1 VSIRDL
7 SPAQLVPMVLE
18 GNVRAGSRL
27 MRFLDDRVEGSTEV
41 LKDLFPHTGRARIIG
56 FTGNPGSGKSTL
68 VNQMVR
74 HYRSQDLKVGVV
86 CVDPSSP
93 FSGGAILGDRIRM
106 NSHANDPDVFIRS
119 LATRGAMGG
128 LSRSTYDVV
137 HVMDA
142 MGYDLILV
150 ETVGVG
156 QDELDVMKLAETC
169 VVIMVPGMGDDVQA
183 IKAGIL
189 EVADIFV
196 VNKADH
202 PEVHRTIKDL
212 RYLQSLLPQAEG
224 WEPPI
229 HSTIATTGEGIEG
242 LANHLS
248 DHIDALRASENGLD
262 TRNRAR
268 NEHVLMTI
276 LRANLSDRVEEEVK
290 SAGEPLLDALVSR
303 NVDPYEAAEELL
315 QRIIQS

>member
-1 VSIRDL
+1 
-7 SPAQLVPMVLE
+7 M
-18 GNVRAGSRL
+18 RL
-27 MRFLDDRVEGSTEV
+27 LDDRMEGSTEV
-41 LKDLFPHTGRARIIG
+41 LKSLFPHTGRARIIG

-68 VNQMVR
+68 VNQMIR
-74 HYRSQDLKVGVV
+74 HYRDQKLKVGVV

-106 NSHANDPDVFIRS
+106 NSHTNDQDVFIRS
-119 LATRGAMGG
+119 LATRGALGG

-142 MGYDLILV
+142 MGYDIILV

-169 VVIMVPGMGDDVQA
+169 VVILVPGMGDDIQA

-212 RYLQSLLPQAEG
+212 RYLQSLLPQADG

-229 HSTIATTGEGIEG
+229 HSTVAIHGEGITELAEHLAAHFEALQATEG
-242 LANHLS
+242 
-248 DHIDALRASENGLD
+248 GLD
-262 TRNRAR
+262 SRKEAR
-268 NEHVLMTI
+268 NHHVLLTI
-276 LRANLSDRVEEEVK
+276 LRAQLGDLTEAAMQKR
-290 SAGEPLLDALVSR
+290 GEALLDGLNNRSL
-303 NVDPYEAAEELL
+303 DPYEAAEQLL
-315 QRIIQS
+315 KDILKP